1 MVENLKETEYIIAA
15 LPQIWGIILGFRG
28 FFHKTKEGVLALTN
42 KNLIFVPRYL
52 FITPKE
58 REKHFGED
66 KVRIAKITDYDEQY
80 LDEDLTENP
89 KSWIVPLDSIK
100 DVKSVTARKVDFL
113 RITFT
118 DKGKTKEYEFG
129 ITKTVTN
136 YPYRQPLVYKNI
148 DWSPWVELI
157 KSEIEKIR
165 HK

>member
-1 MVENLKETEYIIAA
+1 MRENLKETEYIVAS

-28 FFHKTKEGVLALTN
+28 FFHKTKEGVLVLTN

-58 REKHFGED
+58 KEKHFGEG
-66 KVRIAKITDYDEQY
+66 KAMIAKITDYDEDY

-89 KSWIVPLDSIK
+89 KSWIIPLDSIK

-118 DKGKTKEYEFG
+118 EKGKTKEYEFG

-136 YPYRQPLVYKNI
+136 YPYRQPLVFKNI
-148 DWSPWVELI
+148 DWNMWIDLV
-157 KSEIEKIR
+157 KSEMKKI
-165 HK
+165 